1 VTSAKPLNYEQPP
14 DVPLRP
20 GPGGP
25 LVIAR
30 LVWPDGE
37 EYVPAVANR
46 WTRTH
51 VLVVQYV
58 QGGGR
63 RREVLTWLRAEDVR
77 RSLRLPAAGAATGPL
92 QSSSPG
98 TR

>member
-1 VTSAKPLNYEQPP
+1 MTSPLNAEHPP
-14 DVPLRP
+14 YIPLRP
-20 GPGGP
+20 ANGPAP

-58 QGGGR
+58 VGQDGR
-63 RREVLTWLRAEDVR
+63 RREVVTWLKAEDVR
-77 RSLRLPAAGAATGPL
+77 RSLRLPREDAP
-92 QSSSPG
+92 
-98 TR
+98 

>member
-1 VTSAKPLNYEQPP
+1 VWARPSNYEQPL

-20 GPGGP
+20 GPGGL

-37 EYVPAVANR
+37 EYVPALANR

-51 VLVVQYV
+51 VMVVQYADD
-58 QGGGR
+58 GDGR
-63 RREVLTWLRAEDVR
+63 RREVVTWLRAEDVR
-77 RSLRLPAAGAATGPL
+77 RSIRLPSADGSA
-92 QSSSPG
+92 SP
-98 TR
+98 

>member
-1 VTSAKPLNYEQPP
+1 MQSFELVFDNGHMEPSRPLNSEKPP

-20 GPGGP
+20 GPVGH

-37 EYVPAVANR
+37 EFVPAVANR

-58 QGGGR
+58 HDGAR
-63 RREVLTWLRAEDVR
+63 RREVLTWLRAGDVR
-77 RSLRLPAAGAATGPL
+77 RSLRLPPT
-92 QSSSPG
+92 SPQ
-98 TR
+98 